1 MGVAE
6 GGIPTR
12 GPIVQ
17 EGFLEIDHILRKY
30 LLVNL
35 LTLRNH
41 VQALYLIEIR
51 GRGLPRTNHLD
62 NLRKKNLILLMVR

>member
-1 MGVAE
+1 MGVSQ
-6 GGIPTR
+6 GGILTR

-51 GRGLPRTNHLD
+51 GRGLLRTTHME
-62 NLRKKNLILLMVR
+62 NLRRKKLILLLVR